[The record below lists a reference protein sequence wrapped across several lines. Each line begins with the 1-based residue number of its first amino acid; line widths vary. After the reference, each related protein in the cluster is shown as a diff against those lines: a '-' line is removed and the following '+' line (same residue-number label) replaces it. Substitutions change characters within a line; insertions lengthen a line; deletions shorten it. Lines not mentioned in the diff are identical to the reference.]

1 MPVLENFHR
10 IASDRLPA
18 LSKRAELAASE
29 VLILSPNEVFSD
41 YISTVLP
48 ELGEDDLFQSDITQ
62 LMQPLMG
69 ESLVIGDRQGKS
81 QQSSASLNR
90 KSPVLSP

>member
-1 MPVLENFHR
+1 M
-10 IASDRLPA
+10 
-18 LSKRAELAASE
+18 
-29 VLILSPNEVFSD
+29 LILSPNEVFSD

-69 ESLVIGDRQGKS
+69 ESLVIGDRQGEIAAILSKP
-81 QQSSASLNR
+81 QS
-90 KSPVLSP
+90 KKPSPISINGLRPSFGP